1 MSSHMALPP
10 TPSTRL
16 GWRHRCAGM
25 LGFTMAVI
33 LLRFPLK
40 CSVAFV
46 GKLKSRVTRSATVEE
61 AATIVAAGRAP
72 ARWFPGRA
80 ACLENSLAA
89 ALTALLL
96 RRTVDWCIGARLMP
110 YAAHAWIEVSGVS
123 VGEARAPDRPY
134 LLLQRT

>member
-1 MSSHMALPP
+1 
-10 TPSTRL
+10 
-16 GWRHRCAGM
+16 
-25 LGFTMAVI
+25 MAVI

-46 GKLKSRVTRSATVEE
+46 GKLKPRVARSATVEE
-61 AATIVAAGRAP
+61 ATTIVAAARAP

-96 RRTVDWCIGARLMP
+96 LRTLDWCIGARLMP
-110 YAAHAWIEVSGVS
+110 YAAHAWVEVSGVP
-123 VGEARAPDRPY
+123 VGEAQAPDRPY